1 MNSQEI
7 KHKFNVVGIICTIG
21 AAIAFAGAILAYTE
35 TSKVSILDIIVYFCV
50 LLVGIS
56 NIRPSIDVKAAFFNV
71 IAGVLGLIIAGVIYM
86 NIVNAVDAQSFTD
99 VGYGIWMIFA
109 GMIIFI
115 VFCISDLMYKRSA

>member
-21 AAIAFAGAILAYTE
+21 AAIALAGAILAYTE